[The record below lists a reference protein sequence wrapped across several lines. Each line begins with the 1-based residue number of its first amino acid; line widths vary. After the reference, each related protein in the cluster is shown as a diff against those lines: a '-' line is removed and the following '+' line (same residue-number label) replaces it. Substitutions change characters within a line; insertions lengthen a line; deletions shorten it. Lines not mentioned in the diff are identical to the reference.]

1 MDLQTLIILL
11 LTGLMAGML
20 GGFIGVGGGII
31 IVPAMVFFLGMTQFQ
46 AQGTSLAMMLPPIGI
61 LAVWNY
67 YKAESVDFRAA
78 MILAAAFIVGG
89 YLGSRLSLRL
99 DPDKVKLGFGLFMML
114 VAIRMSYS
122 AWQKINP

>member
-1 MDLQTLIILL
+1 MDVQTLFILL

-31 IVPAMVFFLGMTQFQ
+31 IVPAMIFFLGMTQFQ

-67 YKAESVDFRAA
+67 YKAEAVDFKAA
-78 MILAAAFIVGG
+78 MILAVAFIIGG
-89 YLGSRLSLRL
+89 YLGSKLSLRL
-99 DPDKVKLGFGLFMML
+99 DPDKVKFGFGVFMML
-114 VAIRMSYS
+114 VAIKMSYS
-122 AWQKINP
+122 AWQKLNS

>member
-1 MDLQTLIILL
+1 
-11 LTGLMAGML
+11 MAGML

-67 YKAESVDFRAA
+67 YKAEAVDFRAA
-78 MILAAAFIVGG
+78 MILAVAFIVGG